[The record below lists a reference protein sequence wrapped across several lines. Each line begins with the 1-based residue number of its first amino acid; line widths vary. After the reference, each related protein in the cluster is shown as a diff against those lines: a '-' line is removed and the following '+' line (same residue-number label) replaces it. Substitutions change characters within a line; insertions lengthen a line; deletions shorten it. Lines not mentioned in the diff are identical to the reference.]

1 MNLRVLLLPALL
13 CVFLFSGFAQEET
26 EEDLTPYLEDSSP
39 APELDLVDLVYVIN
53 SFVFN
58 VDGITRP
65 FALINA
71 AGLAAGEEIT
81 GLSNLESYIQN
92 KQQLLYNE
100 RVLESARI
108 EYSIGQIRQDGKY
121 PVDLV
126 IYVKDTWNIIAIPY
140 PKYNSNTGFELILK
154 ARDYNFLGTMNSL
167 RLDLGYRHDEK
178 GRDFFTSMLDS
189 GIPFRALGL
198 DWFFDFD
205 NYFDYRPDMGEP
217 FYFKNITGLSVG
229 IPIGPTTLNL
239 SFDESLFINEENSDV
254 YKPVH
259 GDFQK
264 LYMSSNPSISW
275 GIPTGLEIGSYGGL
289 SYTPWVSATFNHE
302 FPQWPLPEPRKYP
315 SLSFGHSLG
324 FGRIDWIGNFLKGY
338 SASIS
343 NSFGYSFYNLK
354 NGSNPLTI
362 DYNIRGT
369 GHFTV
374 TDNFGI
380 SSRLIFRQWIF
391 TTSTSA
397 GNVLRGVLDN
407 DITADYMLSLNL
419 DLNFRVLKFRPSE
432 WFNSSKWRLFDFD
445 LHLVP
450 IMDAAL
456 SHNPE
461 SGTVLGF
468 NRLNLT
474 GGFELIVFPNF
485 FRSLFLRAS
494 IATDIYEIL
503 AYKKRNMELF
513 IGMEL
518 HY

>member
-1 MNLRVLLLPALL
+1 MKIRIPLFSALL
-13 CVFLFSGFAQEET
+13 CVFLFPGFAQEET
-26 EEDLTPYLEDSSP
+26 AEGINQYNNSIF
-39 APELDLVDLVYVIN
+39 VIN

-71 AGLAAGEEIT
+71 AGLIAGEEIT

-167 RLDLGYRHDEK
+167 RLDLGYRYDEK
-178 GRDFFTSMLDS
+178 GRNFFTSMLDS

-205 NYFDYRPDMGEP
+205 NYFDYRPDMEEP
-217 FYFKNITGLSVG
+217 FYFKNITGLSVQL
-229 IPIGPTTLNL
+229 PVGPTTITA
-239 SFDESLFINEENSDV
+239 SFNESLIYNEAKWDDSFQ
-254 YKPVH
+254 H
-259 GDFQK
+259 GI
-264 LYMSSNPSISW
+264 YMSSNPYISW
-275 GIPTGLEIGSYGGL
+275 GIPTGIEIGNYGGL
-289 SYTPWVSATFNHE
+289 TYTPEISATFNHE
-302 FPQWPLPEPRKYP
+302 FSQWPLSENRKDP
-315 SLSFGHSLG
+315 SLNFGHSLG
-324 FGRIDWIGNFLKGY
+324 FGRIDWIDNFLKGY

-343 NSFGYSFYNLK
+343 NYFDYSFYDLRNDRQ
-354 NGSNPLTI
+354 PLSAN
-362 DYNIRGT
+362 YSIRGT
-369 GHFTV
+369 GHFIV

-380 SSRLIFRQWIF
+380 SSRLMYRHWINY
-391 TTSTSA
+391 SNDNA
-397 GNVLRGVLDN
+397 GDVLRGVMDKDVN
-407 DITADYMLSLNL
+407 ADYMLSLNL
-419 DLNFRVLKFRPSE
+419 DLNFKVLKFRPSE

-474 GGFELIVFPNF
+474 GGLELIVFPNF

-503 AYKKRNMELF
+503 AYKKRSLELF